1 MGTTTDLWPLGL
13 ARARPVDSPIISA
26 AATASALH
34 DHGYYCPSRVPANAR
49 VVIVRA
55 PGAAWTGRGLGGLI
69 EARLARRAMVPGVAT
84 VSGAYPIGRAG
95 LGHRP
100 VRRALTA
107 LVAVAIVGAGAAP
120 HTTAEACD
128 PAWID
133 YQP

>member
-1 MGTTTDLWPLGL
+1 
-13 ARARPVDSPIISA
+13 
-26 AATASALH
+26 
-34 DHGYYCPSRVPANAR
+34 
-49 VVIVRA
+49 
-55 PGAAWTGRGLGGLI
+55 LI
-69 EARLARRAMVPGVAT
+69 EARLARLAMVSGVAT